1 MFRGMSTSPDEKDV
15 RAANFEKIGPNTHKT
30 SLDGLKQGEYL
41 VYGHFGLRGGP
52 MGSLGKM
59 YTFGVVK

>member
-1 MFRGMSTSPDEKDV
+1 MP
-15 RAANFEKIGPNTHKT
+15 
-30 SLDGLKQGEYL
+30 EYL